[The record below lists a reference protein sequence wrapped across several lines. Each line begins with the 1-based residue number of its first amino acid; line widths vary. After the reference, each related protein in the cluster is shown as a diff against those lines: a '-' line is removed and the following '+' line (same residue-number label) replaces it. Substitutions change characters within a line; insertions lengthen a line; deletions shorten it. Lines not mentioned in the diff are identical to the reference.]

1 MGFSFRKSV
10 KIGPIRL
17 NASKSGIGI
26 SGGVKGARIS
36 VSPKGK
42 ISTSIGANG
51 VYYRSQIGG
60 GKRTKKVQD
69 EQIEKM
75 EITAEKTTSP
85 KVFICT
91 FSFLL
96 FFASLFFPAGFRA
109 AGIIIAI
116 IIFSVSIVLEVK
128 KSFVSFDKIDNE
140 TETKLQNEY
149 AETVKKQII
158 QNGVLSAA
166 DINALIDEYCQMIG
180 VAAGA
185 ESEQIKKTM
194 LQKREEFQAIKTS
207 AH

>member
-140 TETKLQNEY
+140 TE
-149 AETVKKQII
+149 
-158 QNGVLSAA
+158 
-166 DINALIDEYCQMIG
+166 IDEYCQMIG